1 MVTVADQ
8 GTGIPEENL
17 SRMFDPFFSS
27 SETRETGLVLSIAY
41 GLMHRLGGNISA
53 ANRPGGGSVYTLTF
67 PLASPPPRREQR
79 RPAQRRRARILLVD
93 DESDNLEV
101 LEELLELE
109 GHHVDT
115 EMSGKAAVERFHR
128 GERYD
133 LVLCDVGM
141 PQMSGWEVVS
151 EIRRI
156 APAARIWLLTGWANE
171 ISEHDPDSR
180 TCKACWE
187 SRSTSSGCAR
197 CSATRRGPRRTGAT
211 HWRRAAAAA
220 GRQGTFGQ
228 VLASP

>member
-1 MVTVADQ
+1 
-8 GTGIPEENL
+8 
-17 SRMFDPFFSS
+17 
-27 SETRETGLVLSIAY
+27 
-41 GLMHRLGGNISA
+41 
-53 ANRPGGGSVYTLTF
+53 
-67 PLASPPPRREQR
+67 
-79 RPAQRRRARILLVD
+79 VD

-141 PQMSGWEVVS
+141 PQMSGWEVVR

-171 ISEHDPDSR
+171 ISEHDPRLADVQGVLGKPLDLER
-180 TCKACWE
+180 L
-187 SRSTSSGCAR
+187 RSLLGDPGGSTPDQHA
-197 CSATRRGPRRTGAT
+197 
-211 HWRRAAAAA
+211 
-220 GRQGTFGQ
+220 
-228 VLASP
+228 LA